1 MAKGKIELFSTVS
14 EDGKLQKNVTL
25 KILAF
30 LLLYIGKRVKITI
43 ELVRNTRSHRQNR
56 YYWGVVV
63 IYQIDCFRERWGAE
77 FDKDQVHD
85 WNKANIW
92 FTEFI
97 DEETGEIFKIPDSSA
112 NKTVGEFEERLE
124 KLRRFFLEK
133 FEWTI
138 PLPNEQIDLF

>member
-1 MAKGKIELFSTVS
+1 MKGKLELFSGVS
-14 EDGKLQKNVTL
+14 DEGKLQKNVTL

-43 ELVRNTRSHRQNR
+43 EIVRNTRSHRQNR

-85 WNKANIW
+85 WNKINIW
-92 FTEFI
+92 FTEHVDI
-97 DEETGEIFKIPDSSA
+97 HTGEIHKMPGSSKT
-112 NKTVGEFEERLE
+112 KTVGEFEERLE
-124 KLRRFFLEK
+124 KLRRYFDEQ
-133 FEWTI
+133 FEWRI
-138 PLPNEQIDLF
+138 PLPNEQLDAF